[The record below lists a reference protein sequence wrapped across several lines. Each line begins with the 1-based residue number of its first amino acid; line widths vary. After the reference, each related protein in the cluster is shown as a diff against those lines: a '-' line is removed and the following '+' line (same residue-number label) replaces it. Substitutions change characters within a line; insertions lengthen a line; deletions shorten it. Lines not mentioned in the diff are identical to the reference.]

1 MKTLGILITSDRYPQ
16 YIVPMVRAAHARG
29 LAVHLHLTGC
39 GVRLIQ
45 SIDLDT
51 LTELARITICRDS
64 AASHRMTDRLAGRY
78 ARLLTRA
85 DEMVRLIHG
94 CDRHVVL

>member
-16 YIVPMVRAAHARG
+16 YIGPMVRAAHAKG
-29 LAVHLHLTGC
+29 LAVHMHLTGP
-39 GVRLIQ
+39 GVRLIK

-51 LTELARITICRDS
+51 LTELARITICRYSTDV
-64 AASHRMTDRLAGRY
+64 HQVTDRLRKRY
-78 ARLLTRA
+78 EQMMTRTE
-85 DEMVRLIHG
+85 EMMRLIDN